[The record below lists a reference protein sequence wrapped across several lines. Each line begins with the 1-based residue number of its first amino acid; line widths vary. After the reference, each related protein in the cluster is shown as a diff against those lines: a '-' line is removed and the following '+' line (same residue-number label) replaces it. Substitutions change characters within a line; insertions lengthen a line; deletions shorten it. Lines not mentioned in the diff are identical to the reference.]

1 MKKYETLNFF
11 EENNNISIYIRR
23 LLTLCIIIFTFLNL
37 SVNTIKLRK
46 LESNIN
52 HNEVENV
59 SNDEVEYVQEKNI
72 DLDQIKFIYS
82 LFGVSNINEMT
93 ILKDNVQVQGKCTD
107 LNILEE
113 IKNNDNVKNSSLDSI
128 TKEGD
133 SYIFKLKY
141 QTGSSI

>member
-11 EENNNISIYIRR
+11 DENNNRSIYISR
-23 LLTLCIIIFTFLNL
+23 LLMLSIIIFTFLNL
-37 SVNTIKLRK
+37 SVNTIKLRR

-52 HNEVENV
+52 HYEVENV
-59 SNDEVEYVQEKNI
+59 SNNEVEHIQGKNI

-82 LFGVSNINEMT
+82 LFGASNINEMT

-107 LNILEE
+107 LNILED

-128 TKEGD
+128 TKEDD
-133 SYIFKLKY
+133 SYTFRLKY

>member
-11 EENNNISIYIRR
+11 EENNNRSIYISR
-23 LLTLCIIIFTFLNL
+23 LLMLCIIIFTFLNL
-37 SVNTIKLRK
+37 SVNTIKLRR

-52 HNEVENV
+52 HHEIENAC
-59 SNDEVEYVQEKNI
+59 NDEVEYVQEKNI
-72 DLDQIKFIYS
+72 DLNQVKFMYS

-113 IKNNDNVKNSSLDSI
+113 IKNNDNIKKSSLDSI
-128 TKEGD
+128 TKEDD